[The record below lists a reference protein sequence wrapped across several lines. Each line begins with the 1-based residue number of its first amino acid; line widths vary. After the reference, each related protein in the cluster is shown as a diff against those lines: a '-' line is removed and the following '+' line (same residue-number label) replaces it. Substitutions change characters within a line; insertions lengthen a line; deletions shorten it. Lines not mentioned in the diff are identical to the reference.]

1 MFKKRLLNTVAI
13 PVLSMAVL
21 AEPVA
26 ASAISYGGEKTQSR
40 QAEERLIEL
49 AQAVVCSDG
58 SEADDQETCNAR
70 DAEAQAQA
78 EAEAQAQA
86 EAEAQAQAE
95 AEAQAQ
101 AEAEAQAQ
109 AEAEAQAQA
118 EAEAQAQ
125 AEAEAEAQRQ
135 QAEAEAQA
143 QAEAEAEAQRQQA
156 EAEAQAQAEAEAE
169 AQRQQAEAEAQA
181 QAEAEAQA
189 QQQQAEAEAQ
199 AQAEAEA
206 QAQQADAE
214 AEAQR
219 QAEAEAQAQADAEA
233 QAQQQ
238 AEQPAEEAPATS
250 VTCADG
256 STATSE
262 EECPVAPTEQT
273 EEQSPDQQNTEEPTQ
288 EQAAPEQPATEEPT
302 EEQAETPAEET
313 TDPQT
318 NAEVPADGGA
328 QPEQPT
334 EQTEQTE
341 ETPTEEVTV
350 PAVEPPENQPVEE
363 ITDNRTEEEKQTIAE
378 DPAQSTETV
387 VLPVD
392 NGAAVLDSDKDA
404 DNTGGDGAREQRTQ
418 LRAQED
424 VAPPPESDADA
435 QQNVVQVE
443 PETVKATIAE
453 EGTRLDAVPTFDVPT
468 TVVNNVTN
476 VTNITNNT
484 TNNTVNNTVIQ
495 NNVVNQVTE
504 IRVVEQVDN
513 RTVINVG
520 NQIIVRGDDRERL
533 RYDSE
538 ETYYEELP
546 RGRTR
551 ETIVREDGSRIVTV
565 YNRYGD
571 IVIRSRISPRGRE
584 YVLMYSPEADN
595 ERPQV
600 FVDVGLSLPPMRL
613 TVPVRD
619 YIISTSRAPDRD
631 YYEFLGQPPVE
642 RVERVYSIDEVKS
655 SARLRDK
662 VRRIDLDT
670 ITFPTGSAEVP
681 LAQAK
686 TLRKVADAMNKLLEK
701 DPGEVFLIEGHTD
714 AVGSDKAN
722 LVLSDQRAST
732 VASLLSEVYGIPP
745 ENMSVQGYGERYLK
759 IRTEA
764 AEQQNRRVAIRRVTS
779 LVRPANVSS
788 ND

>member
-1 MFKKRLLNTVAI
+1 MFKNRLLNTVAI

-40 QAEERLIEL
+40 QAEEGLIQL

-58 SEADDQETCNAR
+58 SEAADQESCNAR
-70 DAEAQAQA
+70 DAQAAAQAQA
-78 EAEAQAQA
+78 EAEAQAA
-86 EAEAQAQAE
+86 AQAQAE
-95 AEAQAQ
+95 AEAQA
-101 AEAEAQAQ
+101 AAQAQ
-109 AEAEAQAQA
+109 AEAEAQAA
-118 EAEAQAQ
+118 AQAQ
-125 AEAEAEAQRQ
+125 AEAEA
-135 QAEAEAQA
+135 QAAAQA
-143 QAEAEAEAQRQQA
+143 QAEAEAQA
-156 EAEAQAQAEAEAE
+156 AAQAQAEAEAQAA
-169 AQRQQAEAEAQA
+169 AQAQAEAEAQAAAQAQAEAEAQAAA

-189 QQQQAEAEAQ
+189 QQQQAEAEA
-199 AQAEAEA
+199 
-206 QAQQADAE
+206 
-214 AEAQR
+214 EAQR
-219 QAEAEAQAQADAEA
+219 QAEAQAQADAAAKAEAEA
-233 QAQQQ
+233 Q
-238 AEQPAEEAPATS
+238 QPAEEAPAAS

-256 STATSE
+256 STA
-262 EECPVAPTEQT
+262 ATEADCAVPQPQQT
-273 EEQSPDQQNTEEPTQ
+273 EEQPAEEPVAPGETG
-288 EQAAPEQPATEEPT
+288 EQPSTDGELRPSQDATTEQPATDGQADAPADGTT
-302 EEQAETPAEET
+302 EAPQATGEQ
-313 TDPQT
+313 
-318 NAEVPADGGA
+318 VPADGQAPGQTEGEA
-328 QPEQPT
+328 QPEQAT
-334 EQTEQTE
+334 EQTEQA
-341 ETPTEEVTV
+341 PTEEVLV

-363 ITDNRTEEEKQTIAE
+363 LTDTRTEEEKQTIAE
-378 DPAQSTETV
+378 DPSQTTETV

-404 DNTGGDGAREQRTQ
+404 DNSGGDASREQRNQ
-418 LRAQED
+418 QRAQED

-435 QQNVVQVE
+435 QQNAVQVE

-468 TVVNNVTN
+468 TVTNNVTN

-484 TNNTVNNTVIQ
+484 TNNTVIQ

-504 IRVVEQVDN
+504 IRVVEKIDN

-533 RYDSE
+533 RYDSQ

-551 ETIVREDGSRIVTV
+551 ETIIREDGSRIVTV

-600 FVDVGLSLPPMRL
+600 FIDVGLSLPPMRL
-613 TVPVRD
+613 TVPVQD
-619 YIISTSRAPDRD
+619 YIVSTSRAPDRD
-631 YYEFLGQPPVE
+631 YYDFLGQPPVE

-670 ITFPTGSAEVP
+670 ITFPSGSAEVP

-686 TLRKVADAMNKLLEK
+686 TLRKVADAMIKLLDK

-714 AVGSDKAN
+714 AVGADKAN